1 MYNIKKQILLLLVMF
16 LTALCIQTN
25 AQTTQ
30 KTLFGKLDQVN
41 KFHTIDDLED
51 SSKGE
56 LVKLY
61 LERNKELTTVMPFI
75 ALTTKPDQKLQ
86 DIGIRNDAAN
96 NKLLAKYKT
105 NEKKLL
111 DANSK
116 IITEFISY
124 ADSENLIWSILYM
137 EDIIKKLRLGFKGNF

>member
-1 MYNIKKQILLLLVMF
+1 MKKQILLLIILLVAIS
-16 LTALCIQTN
+16 TQTS
-25 AQTTQ
+25 AQIAP

-51 SSKGE
+51 SSKGD

-61 LERNKELTTVMPFI
+61 IERNNELITVLPFI
-75 ALTTKPDQKLQ
+75 GLTTKPDQKLQ
-86 DIGIRNDAAN
+86 DVGIRSTPSNE
-96 NKLLAKYKT
+96 KLLAKYKT

-111 DANSK
+111 RANSK
-116 IITEFISY
+116 ITAELISY